1 VEELM
6 PALWRPTEEGR
17 DMEKVQQVEGEF
29 IHSAVV
35 SGRCV
40 RVGPETARVTIGRQP
55 APQTPAAP
63 QVEVIREGEIIQAI
77 DVICS
82 CGQRIRVRCTY

>member
-1 VEELM
+1 
-6 PALWRPTEEGR
+6 
-17 DMEKVQQVEGEF
+17 MEKVQRIEGEF

-40 RVGPETARVTIGRQP
+40 RVGPETARVTIGRQQT
-55 APQTPAAP
+55 PQTAQPPVPA
-63 QVEVIREGEIIQAI
+63 QVEVIRDGDVIQAI